1 MYHFERMQLGAMK
14 NHKQGAQGGAVPK
27 ERVRGT
33 TEPCQI
39 RVQGS
44 TSAETTNLSTRVLNS
59 LMHSLTG
66 VGGQVWQTDPPQLTL
81 S

>member
-44 TSAETTNLSTRVLNS
+44 TAWRAVCLPRVVHGSTIPPARAS
-59 LMHSLTG
+59 G
-66 VGGQVWQTDPPQLTL
+66 VNRLCRSG
-81 S
+81 